1 MTELWGKIAA
11 DFFNV
16 PTWNLELFNP
26 ENKGPAGIEFIDPYQ
41 HSDDLNHKFT
51 GTDIRVT
58 FNKLKSMYTIVSTH
72 YRGSGRIEGG
82 GQEFEEG
89 IEADDIFYE
98 NFAKNFSPTHARK
111 LLYVHLL
118 WVKHPLHSA
127 FEPNRKGSNPRSVSK
142 GLI

>member
-1 MTELWGKIAA
+1 MHDNFAAKVAHIVVEEGTKELLESIFQCEGSRAAVDDKQLRVNELWEKIAA

-72 YRGSGRIEGG
+72 YRGSRRIEGG
-82 GQEFEEG
+82 GQEF
-89 IEADDIFYE
+89 
-98 NFAKNFSPTHARK
+98 
-111 LLYVHLL
+111 
-118 WVKHPLHSA
+118 
-127 FEPNRKGSNPRSVSK
+127 
-142 GLI
+142 